1 MSENTT
7 VNSKKSTIGKRVA
20 FVTGASGGIGRETV
34 RGFVAAG
41 DRVVLADL
49 FLEGLES
56 LQAEILTEYPD
67 AELLPLVV
75 DQSSEESLREAAVE
89 VKKWAGKIDTLALV
103 AGTVQ
108 SEGTSVLSLSTE
120 EWDRVHSTNLRGVFL
135 ASRELVPLMEENA
148 GASVVAI
155 ASFWGR
161 QGHPYYS
168 SYCTSKAGVISFVQC
183 LASELADV
191 GIRVNAVAP
200 GNTDTPMHRK
210 ALTDEAT
217 ARGITYEEMRDI
229 EWAKIPLKTAGSPK
243 SIADAVYFLSTEN
256 ASYITGATL
265 DVNGG
270 VIFT

>member
-1 MSENTT
+1 MSE
-7 VNSKKSTIGKRVA
+7 SRVA

-34 RGFVAAG
+34 RKFVAAG

-49 FLEGLES
+49 FLEAIES
-56 LQAEILTEYPD
+56 VQADILADYPD

-75 DQSSEESLREAAVE
+75 DQSSEESLRDAAAAVKE
-89 VKKWAGKIDTLALV
+89 WAGRIDTLALV

-108 SEGTSVLSLSTE
+108 TEGAPVLSLSTE
-120 EWDRVHSTNLRGVFL
+120 EWDRVHNTNLRGVFL
-135 ASRELVPLMEENA
+135 ASRELVPLLPENS

-161 QGHPYYS
+161 QGHAFYS

-183 LASELADV
+183 LASELAEV

-200 GNTDTPMHRK
+200 GNINTPMHQK
-210 ALTDEAT
+210 ALAGEA
-217 ARGITYEEMRDI
+217 AERGITFEEMRDI
-229 EWAKIPLKTAGSPK
+229 EWGKIPLKVAGDPK
-243 SIADAVYFLSTEN
+243 AIADAVYFLSTGD
-256 ASYITGATL
+256 AAYITGATL

-270 VIFT
+270 VIFV